1 MADYTAL
8 FEAGN
13 ALVEY
18 LRDQLT
24 PEPISKGELIS
35 LCSPHESEN
44 NQLTVCLF
52 HTEEDSQNGQA
63 TYYSV
68 SRDEQRMSPTAMTA
82 SFLITAHSKAPVQM
96 READQYRMIGAV
108 IQAVKDMPVLD
119 KRYYTGSLAR
129 SGEEIHL
136 SVERPNFDQM
146 IKIWNNTSS
155 PYKLS
160 VVVKLSGITIE
171 SRRVRRVRRVVDVSI
186 GVVQKDQAPR
196 SGRDGTP

>member
-8 FEAGN
+8 YEAGN
-13 ALVEY
+13 ALVEF

-44 NQLTVCLF
+44 NQLTVYLY
-52 HTEEDSQNGQA
+52 HLEEDSQGGMGG
-63 TYYSV
+63 YYAC
-68 SRDEQRMSPTAMTA
+68 SRDMEKMRPTNLTA

-96 READQYRMIGAV
+96 RQADQYRLMGAV
-108 IQAVKDMPVLD
+108 IQAIKDMPLLD
-119 KRYYTGSLAR
+119 RRYLNGSLNQME
-129 SGEEIHL
+129 GELRL

-155 PYKLS
+155 AYKLS
-160 VVVKLSGITIE
+160 IVVKMSGISIDSKRTRRI
-171 SRRVRRVRRVVDVSI
+171 RRVADLEIDV
-186 GVVQKDQAPR
+186 QHKA
-196 SGRDGTP
+196 